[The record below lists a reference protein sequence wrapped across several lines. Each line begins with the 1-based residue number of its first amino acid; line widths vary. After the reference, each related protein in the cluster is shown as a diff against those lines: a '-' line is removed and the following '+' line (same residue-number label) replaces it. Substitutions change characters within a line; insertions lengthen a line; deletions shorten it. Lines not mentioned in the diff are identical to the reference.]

1 MNDTLIYFFMA
12 LGLSMDAFSLS
23 LAYGTTNIPMK
34 KKLLLSISVGIFH
47 FFMPKFGALLGNEL
61 LLDYI
66 TKANFLVGI
75 IFLILG
81 VEMFISRKDDKK
93 GIITNFLSIL
103 IFSFTVSIDSFSVGI
118 ALSLTVATIT
128 KACLIFALVSFIF
141 TFIGIHL
148 GNKIS
153 EKYGEKAE
161 YIGVIILLLLSLKY
175 LFF

>member
-47 FFMPKFGALLGNEL
+47 FFMPKLGALLGNEL
-61 LLDYI
+61 LLDYL

-103 IFSFTVSIDSFSVGI
+103 IFSFRVSIDSF
-118 ALSLTVATIT
+118 LN
-128 KACLIFALVSFIF
+128 IFSG
-141 TFIGIHL
+141 TC
-148 GNKIS
+148 
-153 EKYGEKAE
+153 
-161 YIGVIILLLLSLKY
+161 
-175 LFF
+175 